1 MINNSVRAL
10 KFANQIEGTMI
21 RLYSC
26 DIEQRGKIPGLGKR
40 QQALITAALNYHA
53 LVHSDQPTLFHVYEG
68 QPWDFPQLNGE
79 KTSHRTA
86 LFPDSSLLL
95 SLAAKSSPNGVCID
109 FANESKIGSGDL
121 TVRYLLVPPESAT
134 SADIEAHATKSLP
147 RALYALLESFC
158 PLQFDE
164 LRERQRIK
172 REHAWF
178 DPINAFNPLQELSYL
193 HDADRSLNRLAAP
206 SHIST
211 MRQKAIIVGM
221 YWLQAG
227 GAERWALETIAIAK
241 RHGLLPI
248 VITDRDSLHPWITKD
263 ALADTL
269 ILPLAHPQE
278 EVSCDEP
285 LLRALFERYEIC
297 GALIHHCQWLYDR
310 TYWIKHFYPK
320 CPIVDTTHILEYKY
334 SGAFPHEAVSH
345 DETIDLHHVI
355 SPQLSSWLV
364 SSHGINPAKV
374 IYAPLTGL
382 TVTTKEPKF
391 KRPSNSN
398 ALIVAFVGRLARQ
411 KRPEAFILLARHLA
425 RREDCYRF
433 ILHGSGNLEMV
444 VDKLIERYNL
454 QAVIE
459 RRTESEPV
467 SLTYNDADVLV
478 ISSVNEG
485 LTLTT
490 MEAVCAG
497 IPVISCDVGSQDT
510 LIPPEG
516 LTRRKSRD
524 FITDA
529 AYMIESMRGNDGR
542 RMDLW
547 EEELRRLKRF
557 AQAEPASSFFDRLL
571 SRWSNQHD

>member
-1 MINNSVRAL
+1 MIDKRVRPL
-10 KFANQIEGTMI
+10 KLANQIEDTMI

-26 DIEQRGKIPGLGKR
+26 HIEQQGKIPGLGKR
-40 QQALITAALNYHA
+40 QQALITAALNYHT

-79 KTSHRTA
+79 KTSRSTN
-86 LFPDSSLLL
+86 LSPDSSLLL
-95 SLAAKSSPNGVCID
+95 SLVAKSSPNGIWVD
-109 FANESKIGSGDL
+109 FANESNVGSDVL
-121 TVRYLLVPPESAT
+121 TLRHLLVPPESAT
-134 SADIEAHATKSLP
+134 PADVEAHAAKSLP
-147 RALYALLESFC
+147 RALYALLESSC

-178 DPINAFNPLQELSYL
+178 DSIKKFNPLQELPYL
-193 HDADRSLNRLAAP
+193 HDTDESLNRLAAP
-206 SHIST
+206 SHINT
-211 MRQKAIIVGM
+211 AKQKAIIFGM

-241 RHGLLPI
+241 RYGLLPI

-285 LLRALFERYEIC
+285 LLRALFERFEIC
-297 GALIHHCQWLYDR
+297 GVLIHHCQWLYDR

-364 SSHGINPAKV
+364 SIHGINPAKV

-382 TVTTKEPKF
+382 TATTKEPEF
-391 KRPSNSN
+391 KKPSSSN
-398 ALIVAFVGRLARQ
+398 ALTVAFVGRLARQ
-411 KRPEAFILLARHLA
+411 KRPEAFILLARYLA
-425 RREDCYRF
+425 RRADCYRF
-433 ILHGSGNLEMV
+433 ILHGSGNLEMI
-444 VDKLIERYNL
+444 VDKLIERNNL

-459 RRTESEPV
+459 RRAESDPV
-467 SLTYNDADVLV
+467 SITYNDADVLV

-497 IPVISCDVGSQDT
+497 IPVISCDVGSQNT

-529 AYMIESMRGNDGR
+529 AYMIESMRENEDR
-542 RMDLW
+542 RMHLW
-547 EEELRRLKRF
+547 EEERERLKHF
-557 AQAEPASSFFDRLL
+557 EQAESASSFFDRLL